1 MSKQTKENPT
11 VKLKELKRNEI
22 ICGIL
27 GLLTAVIAFIFM
39 FVNSISFTGKIT
51 EDESITFS
59 TKIWR
64 LLSTNFTLYNEDWG
78 ELSLWSLINPNLN
91 ITELK
96 TYVEIIYTVLAWF
109 ILIGIILSIIFYILF
124 LCKKR
129 LYWLCET
136 ATRAAAISGVVILL
150 GLLLGYIK
158 TSGNRIY
165 LEGVNYNLLIP
176 IIYSIIMIAVN
187 LGITA
192 LLSYSKSRQ
201 QILKDLRAKK
211 ELEAAVAM
219 ESSLNTA
226 SASVAASETGKTI
239 TSSAMGQASAPAP
252 SENGKAPNQA
262 LSSRPV
268 TEEAKR
274 TVLSR
279 FNGKL
284 TTEGYATITS
294 RVRRLTVEQYQGLM
308 KMPLKKKAVAIVL
321 AIFLGGIGIDRFYVG
336 DTKMGTY
343 KIVGTVVAIICNL
356 LIPIF
361 GLIINIANWIWKFA
375 DIFISYKKIYDV
387 NYTNAMSILSGK

>member
-1 MSKQTKENPT
+1 MSKQTKGNPT

-59 TKIWR
+59 TNIWR
-64 LLSTNFTLYNEDWG
+64 LLNTNFTLYNKDWG

-96 TYVEIIYTVLAWF
+96 TYVEIIYTVLAWCT
-109 ILIGIILSIIFYILF
+109 LIGIILSIIFYILF

-165 LEGVNYNLLIP
+165 LEWVNYDFLIP
-176 IIYSIIMIAVN
+176 ISYSVVMIAAHI
-187 LGITA
+187 GIQR
-192 LLSYSKSRQ
+192 LLSYSETRQ
-201 QILKDLRAKK
+201 KILKDLRAKK
-211 ELEAAVAM
+211 ELEAAVAV
-219 ESSLNTA
+219 ESLLNTA
-226 SASVAASETGKTI
+226 SAPVASNVSEKTVSFPS
-239 TSSAMGQASAPAP
+239 TGQASAPAS
-252 SENGKAPNQA
+252 SESGKAPSQA

-274 TVLSR
+274 AVLLR
-279 FNGKL
+279 FKGKL
-284 TTEGYATITS
+284 SEAGVAEFTKRINNLTVGQYQRLMEMKLKSKTATILFS
-294 RVRRLTVEQYQGLM
+294 
-308 KMPLKKKAVAIVL
+308 
-321 AIFLGGIGIDRFYVG
+321 IFLGGIGVDRFYVG
-336 DTKMGTY
+336 DVKLGVC
-343 KIVGTVVAIICNL
+343 KIVGTVVATICNL

-387 NYTNAMSILSGK
+387 NYANAMNVISEK